1 MQRRAAMALLSLVI
15 VVGGLGAAVFMLS
28 GKQLTGPAIASL
40 DTAQGALAKAR
51 ANLAR
56 VFGPG
61 IDLVATDRRL
71 AQQLLSEAYTS
82 LESASRSI
90 PAATITPLRNQVVD
104 GLDRLFS
111 MADATDETLFTFPG
125 NPAKDLRAIV
135 EGPVGDGSPFVLDAA
150 TSSVYRIDLK
160 NGKATAIFREGNSA
174 TGRKEAAPKLL
185 AVGGR
190 DLLILDEKNVVW
202 RWRPANTS
210 GKGTLNRF
218 PSGVSGSSE
227 WGSDVIAIGTFIRDS
242 EANLYNFYVID
253 ESAQQILRYSPAADG
268 GGFPGTP
275 TRWLS
280 AARDVSGITSLY
292 IDGDIWLADGGQVLR
307 VVNGNPA
314 GWDATAPGD
323 EILRKAPDY
332 SVISSGAE
340 RRIGTLYGF
349 DDANDRIVALS
360 KVNGAFLGQF
370 RLEVDGKDGWTD
382 LRGFY
387 VDPGQGDEPDSIV
400 WISKTGIHRSVLQ
413 PPTAPGASPGPSEG
427 ASPGAK

>member
-1 MQRRAAMALLSLVI
+1 
-15 VVGGLGAAVFMLS
+15 
-28 GKQLTGPAIASL
+28 
-40 DTAQGALAKAR
+40 
-51 ANLAR
+51 
-56 VFGPG
+56 
-61 IDLVATDRRL
+61 
-71 AQQLLSEAYTS
+71 
-82 LESASRSI
+82 
-90 PAATITPLRNQVVD
+90 
-104 GLDRLFS
+104 
-111 MADATDETLFTFPG
+111 
-125 NPAKDLRAIV
+125 
-135 EGPVGDGSPFVLDAA
+135 
-150 TSSVYRIDLK
+150 
-160 NGKATAIFREGNSA
+160 
-174 TGRKEAAPKLL
+174 
-185 AVGGR
+185 
-190 DLLILDEKNVVW
+190 
-202 RWRPANTS
+202 
-210 GKGTLNRF
+210 LNRF